1 MGIFLFGLIYLFF
14 ISDPVESMYD
24 ADSEQNACCIDQNIP
39 SLHGAARDE
48 VLMNFITD
56 CVEKAVNIP
65 GSVTPQSGGEET
77 AVPEY
82 WKPYLNLL
90 RIKKC
95 AIGVNIF

>member
-1 MGIFLFGLIYLFF
+1 ML
-14 ISDPVESMYD
+14 
-24 ADSEQNACCIDQNIP
+24 
-39 SLHGAARDE
+39 
-48 VLMNFITD
+48 
-56 CVEKAVNIP
+56 NIP

-77 AVPEY
+77 AVPVY